1 MARIYSTVAHIV
13 ALLIVISC
21 IHRTKAQC
29 GRPTL
34 ADNSVF
40 ITPSQGTYDVGSVV
54 TFSCFDGDDVYGPT
68 SSSCQNDGTWDL
80 TSEPLCT
87 YCERPIVSNPYAIM
101 LSPDQEA
108 YLRIDSL
115 DISCEEEHT
124 SSTLPRNFACQFDEI
139 WYPDPSN
146 YLCFAQCDTTKLLD
160 NDVIAEKPNNGG
172 PQTVFNH
179 GDTANFNCQGAR
191 RFTGQNT
198 ATCVNGSFDF
208 NTKPECLD
216 PCPVSQQNLSD
227 SGLSYSIV
235 EDPVINETQTLYYR
249 DGASIMFSCRDGY
262 IPGHCQGVCHD
273 GSWDPGDFP
282 SCIALG
288 DHLTTGAAVG
298 ISILTILLVASIII
312 NIGFFIFLERARSKD
327 ADMEPSSYKFNKNG
341 SVEHVMNNNGHNSE
355 RLYAS
360 LRFGPAKSSFPA
372 SARKRVTFLTKLGS
386 LGLGD
391 FGEAWKGEFRS
402 TQETVLIR
410 RVPDDA
416 VRAKDI
422 LARVKAFSQLTDH
435 PNIVKCFGYHQDQN
449 IILYKF
455 ISGGTLLTHLQ
466 MKRGQAQ
473 PTYMAYNTTKPQRAP
488 VDEVGLINFALQ
500 IAKGM
505 QFLASEKIIHGALC
519 AHNVLLDEQNM
530 CKVSDY
536 GMAQTMFDKRIRP
549 SRWNSPETT
558 LDGVFSSEADVW
570 SFGIVLWEIMSLGGR
585 PYPDLELDDIGKEI
599 ANGYKMPRPPHCKN
613 ELYTIMSRCWE
624 RDGRNRLSIDGI
636 VTNLDQ
642 ILVQTQDSLNYLLLS
657 DLDNDTYHAYSTVD

>member
-1 MARIYSTVAHIV
+1 MGDGGKGKERKSNERDRQSEKDREKGREIDKERETERQRERRVEIEENEEKWK
-13 ALLIVISC
+13 
-21 IHRTKAQC
+21 RETAQC

-208 NTKPECLD
+208 NTKPECLAQCDRPTLADNSVFITPSQGTYDVGSVVTFSCFDGDDVYGPTSSSCQNDGTWNLTSEPLCIYPCPISQQNLDKDLSYSIVEDPVINETQTLYYRDGVSIMFSCRDGNIPEHCQGVCHDGSWDPGDFPSCIALD

-312 NIGFFIFLERARSKD
+312 NIGFFIFLERARSKGPHG
-327 ADMEPSSYKFNKNG
+327 DM
-341 SVEHVMNNNGHNSE
+341 
-355 RLYAS
+355 R
-360 LRFGPAKSSFPA
+360 
-372 SARKRVTFLTKLGS
+372 
-386 LGLGD
+386 
-391 FGEAWKGEFRS
+391 
-402 TQETVLIR
+402 
-410 RVPDDA
+410 
-416 VRAKDI
+416 
-422 LARVKAFSQLTDH
+422 H
-435 PNIVKCFGYHQDQN
+435 PV
-449 IILYKF
+449 
-455 ISGGTLLTHLQ
+455 
-466 MKRGQAQ
+466 
-473 PTYMAYNTTKPQRAP
+473 
-488 VDEVGLINFALQ
+488 
-500 IAKGM
+500 
-505 QFLASEKIIHGALC
+505 
-519 AHNVLLDEQNM
+519 
-530 CKVSDY
+530 
-536 GMAQTMFDKRIRP
+536 
-549 SRWNSPETT
+549 
-558 LDGVFSSEADVW
+558 
-570 SFGIVLWEIMSLGGR
+570 
-585 PYPDLELDDIGKEI
+585 
-599 ANGYKMPRPPHCKN
+599 
-613 ELYTIMSRCWE
+613 
-624 RDGRNRLSIDGI
+624 
-636 VTNLDQ
+636 
-642 ILVQTQDSLNYLLLS
+642 
-657 DLDNDTYHAYSTVD
+657 